1 MLFLLTF
8 LAMDGSTSEEHV
20 GYTSWE
26 YGSQPMCELNSEY
39 KALETEGYLELFVK
53 GDLVNLRSGPS
64 TSSKIQRE
72 VRLGTVV
79 TVGDCEKEETIG
91 GKEGCWHPVSYKEKR
106 KNKSGYLFST
116 STLNCVYSPSTL

>member
-8 LAMDGSTSEEHV
+8 LAMDGSTPDEHV
-20 GYTSWE
+20 GYTNWE
-26 YGSQPMCELNSEY
+26 VESQPMCELSSEY
-39 KALETEGYLELFVK
+39 TPLEEGGLELFVK
-53 GDLVNLRSGPS
+53 GDMVNLRSGPS
-64 TSSKIQRE
+64 TSSKIQTE